1 MNLAALT
8 QSVAQVPASVN
19 GLMATGLSLDS
30 RTIESGGVFVAL
42 QGLASD
48 GRAYIDAAFA
58 GGAVAVLAEAEGLE
72 SSDSRVIPV
81 QGLKVQ
87 LGEIARR
94 FYADPSKD
102 LSLLA
107 VTGTNGKTSITDY
120 IGQLLRLLGASAGT
134 IGTLGARTRA
144 GEAVDAQNT
153 TPDILSL
160 NRYLADW
167 RDEGVRHVAIE
178 ASSHAL
184 EQGRLD
190 GLTVHTGVFSNLTRD
205 HLDYHGDLESYRS
218 AKLRLFNEF
227 LPSRVIYNA
236 DDEATH
242 EAREASS
249 SPAFGMSFIDPN
261 ADVYVKV
268 ISETAS
274 GLEFQ
279 IHSPFGTADIKTAL
293 HGRFNAFN
301 VTAAVNAASHL
312 LPVDGRMQEVKGG
325 SDIRVVVDYA
335 HTPDALASALSA
347 LKQSCTGALWVVFGC
362 GGDRDA
368 GKRPEMGR
376 IADSLAD
383 QLVVTNDN
391 PRSES
396 PEMIAEDILVGITG
410 SPCHVE
416 LDRGAAIRY
425 AVLNA
430 RPGDTVL
437 VAGKGHENYQ
447 LVGNNKLDFS
457 DVSSAAQVLRERET
471 AHA

>member
-1 MNLAALT
+1 
-8 QSVAQVPASVN
+8 VVPI
-19 GLMATGLSLDS
+19 
-30 RTIESGGVFVAL
+30 R
-42 QGLASD
+42 
-48 GRAYIDAAFA
+48 
-58 GGAVAVLAEAEGLE
+58 
-72 SSDSRVIPV
+72 
-81 QGLKVQ
+81 GLKTH

-94 FYADPSKD
+94 FYRNPSND

-120 IGQLLRLLGASAGT
+120 IGQLLRLLATPAGT
-134 IGTLGARTRA
+134 VGTLGARTRA

-153 TPDILSL
+153 TPDIVSL
-160 NRYLADW
+160 NQCLANW
-167 RDEGVRHVAIE
+167 RDEGVHHAAIE

-205 HLDYHGDLESYRS
+205 HLDYHGDLESYRK
-218 AKLRLFNEF
+218 AKLRLFTDFN
-227 LPSRVIYNA
+227 PARVIYNA
-236 DDEATH
+236 DDSATH
-242 EAREASS
+242 DARDLSS
-249 SPAFGMSFIDPN
+249 NPALGVSLVNPH

-268 ISETAS
+268 LNETSA
-274 GLEFQ
+274 GLQFQ
-279 IHSPFGTADIKTAL
+279 IHSPYGSADIDSTL

-301 VTAAVNAASHL
+301 VAVAVIAVTGLGFAFSQVASAASHL

-325 SDIRVVVDYA
+325 GDLRVVVDYA

-347 LKQSCTGALWVVFGC
+347 LRQSCAGALWVVFGC

-368 GKRPEMGR
+368 GKRSEMGR

-391 PRSES
+391 PRSEAPS
-396 PEMIAEDILVGITG
+396 LIANHILSGVSA

-416 LDRGAAIRY
+416 LDRGKAIRY
-425 AVLNA
+425 AVLGA
-430 RPGDTVL
+430 QRGDTVL
-437 VAGKGHENYQ
+437 VAGKGHETYQ
-447 LVGNNKLDFS
+447 VIGDRKLDFS
-457 DVSSAAQVLRERET
+457 DVDCAAQVLREREL